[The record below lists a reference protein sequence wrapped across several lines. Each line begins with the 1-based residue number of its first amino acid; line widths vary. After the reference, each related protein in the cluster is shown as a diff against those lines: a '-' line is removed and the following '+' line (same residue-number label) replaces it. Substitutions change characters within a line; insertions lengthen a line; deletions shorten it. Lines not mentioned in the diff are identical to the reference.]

1 MTQLMVLDEHQ
12 LQICGELAQVAEP
25 VTDENEHEPYAD
37 EDQNNLNYIE
47 EEIVTLT
54 EVIADDRE
62 RIRGFI
68 VRLDGEVKNEN
79 DEITLLAHA
88 INDLQRELAKSDD
101 LEDQAAAQE
110 ANDTLSDYDLE
121 DEDND
126 APNRYADL
134 EQEEEIEEDQDAKE
148 ERRLI
153 KKIFLLITLKT
164 HPDKCGNTSKLN
176 LYRDAVGDRDRG
188 NLHGLK
194 RIYKR
199 VYGHEYGKSSL
210 FDRLEVARRRR
221 DQLRQELS
229 DIRSTGAWTMY
240 QMHLEHDFATAVRVL
255 RENLRFQI
263 SAMRAMLSDMQQRR
277 NWM

>member
-263 SAMRAMLSDMQQRR
+263 NAMRAMLSDMQQRR